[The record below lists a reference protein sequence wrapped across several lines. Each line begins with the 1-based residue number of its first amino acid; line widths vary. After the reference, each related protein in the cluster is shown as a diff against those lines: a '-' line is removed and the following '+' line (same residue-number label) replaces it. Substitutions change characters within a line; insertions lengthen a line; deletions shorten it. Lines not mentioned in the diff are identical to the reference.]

1 MSLQNVV
8 MDNPAVPR
16 KHKLLLLGLAHFFDE
31 YGRSDP
37 TLHRLAQITDYEAS
51 HIRKQLHRLAE
62 LGLIVIER
70 KRNNEGRRSNHYTIT
85 LSEVTNQAA

>member
-1 MSLQNVV
+1 MSLQKVV

-16 KHKLLLLGLAHFFDE
+16 KHKLLLLGLAHFSDE
-31 YGRSDP
+31 SGRSDP

-51 HIRKQLHRLAE
+51 HIRKQLHKLAE

-70 KRNNEGRRSNHYTIT
+70 KRNNEGRLANHYEIT
-85 LSEVTNQAA
+85 LPEAEAA